1 MTVPRINIH
10 YGYRLL
16 NKLLVFHSCVFLKYL
31 SVLWIVNCRR
41 YRENIEFR
49 NILFFSILAAD
60 HFRYKFTSSTEK
72 QIIRQSAIVSF
83 VTKGGESTLQF
94 DAFNIIRV
102 GGNYICEMT
111 FTETEQIYTSGT
123 MLVRGLYLF

>member
-1 MTVPRINIH
+1 
-10 YGYRLL
+10 
-16 NKLLVFHSCVFLKYL
+16 
-31 SVLWIVNCRR
+31 
-41 YRENIEFR
+41 
-49 NILFFSILAAD
+49 
-60 HFRYKFTSSTEK
+60 
-72 QIIRQSAIVSF
+72 VSF